1 MNEAG
6 PFMNKKA
13 LYLGLFTVVAWG
25 SSFAAIRVSLLGG
38 YSPGHLVL
46 TRFIVASLVF
56 ILYAMWPGTKIR
68 IPERQDIWK
77 ILLLGWTGISVYHFG
92 LTYGEQT
99 VAAGTAGLF
108 IATVPI
114 FTAIIAVIFLKERI
128 SPLGWI
134 GMAIGLAG
142 VALITIGSSDG
153 AVEISAGAWFILAA
167 VIATSLFFVFQ
178 KPLFTRYKP
187 IELTAYFTWA
197 GTLPFLFF
205 TPGLLNE
212 IQGATLEATL
222 STIYMGLIP
231 ATIAYV
237 TWSTALSM
245 ADAGAV
251 SSLLYVEPVVAI
263 LVAYVWLQELPSAL
277 SAIGGL
283 IAILSVIAVNWEA
296 MRRRPVLK

>member
-1 MNEAG
+1 
-6 PFMNKKA
+6 MNKKA

-46 TRFIVASLVF
+46 TRFMVASLVF
-56 ILYAMWPGTKIR
+56 ILYALWPGTKIR
-68 IPERQDIWK
+68 LPARQDVWK
-77 ILLLGWTGISVYHFG
+77 ILLLGWTGISIYHFG

-99 VAAGTAGLF
+99 VSAGTAGLF

-114 FTAIIAVIFLKERI
+114 FTSIIAVIFLSEKI

-142 VALITIGSSDG
+142 VALITIGSAEG
-153 AVEISAGAWFILAA
+153 TVEVSVGAWFILAA
-167 VIATSLFFVFQ
+167 VIATSIFFVFQ
-178 KPLFTRYKP
+178 KPLFKRYTP

-197 GTLPFLFF
+197 GTLPFLYF

-212 IQGATLEATL
+212 IQGATMEATL
-222 STIYMGLIP
+222 STVYMGVIP

-237 TWSTALSM
+237 TWSTALSI

-251 SSLLYVEPVVAI
+251 SSLLYIEPVVAI
-263 LVAYVWLQELPSAL
+263 LIAWVWLQELPSGL
-277 SAIGGL
+277 STIGGL
-283 IAILSVIAVNWEA
+283 IAILSVIAVNWQS
-296 MRRRPVLK
+296 MRKRPALQ

>member
-1 MNEAG
+1 MNR
-6 PFMNKKA
+6 KA

-46 TRFIVASLVF
+46 TRFMVASLVF
-56 ILYAMWPGTKIR
+56 ILYALWPGTKIR
-68 IPERQDIWK
+68 FPAWRDIWK
-77 ILLLGWTGISVYHFG
+77 IILLGWTGISIYHFG

-99 VAAGTAGLF
+99 VSAGTAGLF

-114 FTAIIAVIFLKERI
+114 FTSIIAVIFLKERL

-142 VALITIGSSDG
+142 VALITIGSADD
-153 AVEISAGAWFILAA
+153 AVEVSVGAWFILVA
-167 VIATSLFFVFQ
+167 VIATSFFFVFQ
-178 KPLFTRYKP
+178 KPLFTHYTP

-197 GTLPFLFF
+197 GTLPFLYFA
-205 TPGLLNE
+205 PDLIGE
-212 IQGATLEATL
+212 IQGATLEATIA
-222 STIYMGLIP
+222 TVYMGVIP

-237 TWSTALSM
+237 TWSTALSI

-251 SSLLYVEPVVAI
+251 SSLLYIEPVVAI
-263 LVAYVWLQELPSAL
+263 LVAWVWLQELPSGL
-277 SAIGGL
+277 STIGGL
-283 IAILSVIAVNWEA
+283 VAILSVIAVNWEV
-296 MRRRPVLK
+296 MRRRPALK

>member
-1 MNEAG
+1 
-6 PFMNKKA
+6 MNKKA

-38 YSPGHLVL
+38 YSAGHLVL
-46 TRFIVASLVF
+46 TRFMVASLVF
-56 ILYAMWPGTKIR
+56 IIYALWPGTKIR
-68 IPERQDIWK
+68 MPDRQDIWK
-77 ILLLGWTGISVYHFG
+77 ILLLGWTGISIYHFG

-99 VAAGTAGLF
+99 VSAGTAGLF

-114 FTAIIAVIFLKERI
+114 FTSIIAVIFLRERI
-128 SPLGWI
+128 SPIGWI

-142 VALITIGSSDG
+142 VALITIGSAEGSMEVSTG
-153 AVEISAGAWFILAA
+153 SWFILAA
-167 VIATSLFFVFQ
+167 VLATSLFFVFQ
-178 KPLFTRYKP
+178 KPLFIRYKP

-197 GTLPFLFF
+197 GTLPFLYF

-212 IQGATLEATL
+212 IQGATVEATL

-231 ATIAYV
+231 ATVAYV

-263 LVAYVWLQELPSAL
+263 LIAYIWLHELPSAL
-277 SAIGGL
+277 STIGGL
-283 IAILSVIAVNWEA
+283 IAIISVMAVNWEA
-296 MRRRPVLK
+296 MRRRPALK

>member
-1 MNEAG
+1 
-6 PFMNKKA
+6 MNKKA

-46 TRFIVASLVF
+46 TRFAVASLVF
-56 ILYAMWPGTKIR
+56 ILYALWPGTKIR
-68 IPERQDIWK
+68 FPAWRDMWK

-114 FTAIIAVIFLKERI
+114 FTTIIAIIFLKERVSI
-128 SPLGWI
+128 LGWI

-142 VALITIGSSDG
+142 VALITIGSSEG
-153 AVEISAGAWFILAA
+153 ALEVSVGAWFIIVA
-167 VIATSLFFVFQ
+167 VIATSFFFVFQ
-178 KPLFTRYKP
+178 KPLFKKYTP

-197 GTLPFLFF
+197 GTLPFLYF
-205 TPGLLNE
+205 TPGIINE
-212 IQGATLEATL
+212 IQGATMEATL
-222 STIYMGLIP
+222 ATIYMGIIP

-237 TWSTALSM
+237 TWSTALSI

-251 SSLLYVEPVVAI
+251 SSLLYIEPVVAI
-263 LVAYVWLQELPSAL
+263 VVAWVWLQELPSVL
-277 SAIGGL
+277 STVGGI
-283 IAILSVIAVNWEA
+283 IAIVSVIAVNWET
-296 MRRRPVLK
+296 MRRRPALR

>member
-1 MNEAG
+1 MNR
-6 PFMNKKA
+6 KA

-46 TRFIVASLVF
+46 TRFMVASLVF
-56 ILYAMWPGTKIR
+56 VLYALWPRTKIR
-68 IPERQDIWK
+68 LPAWRDVWK
-77 ILLLGWTGISVYHFG
+77 ILLLGWTGISIYHFG

-99 VAAGTAGLF
+99 VSAGTAGLF

-114 FTAIIAVIFLKERI
+114 FTSIIAVIFLKERM

-142 VALITIGSSDG
+142 VALITIGSAEG
-153 AVEISAGAWFILAA
+153 AVEVSVGAWFILVA
-167 VIATSLFFVFQ
+167 VIATSFFFVFQ
-178 KPLFTRYKP
+178 KPLFTRYTP

-197 GTLPFLFF
+197 GTLPFLYF
-205 TPGLLNE
+205 TPGLISE
-212 IQGATLEATL
+212 IQGATLEATVA
-222 STIYMGLIP
+222 TVYMGVIP

-237 TWSTALSM
+237 TWSTALSI

-263 LVAYVWLQELPSAL
+263 LVAWVWLQELPSGL
-277 SAIGGL
+277 STIGGL
-283 IAILSVIAVNWEA
+283 VAILSVIAVNWEA